1 MSYVC
6 LVALIAK
13 HGSTPAVST
22 KAELLA
28 EKVRFSPGYAERWH
42 IKASSEMLKA
52 LPWITGVFGFDLP
65 GAGMSSCSAGALS
78 T

>member
-6 LVALIAK
+6 LVALIVK
-13 HGSTPAVST
+13 HGSIPVVST
-22 KAELLA
+22 KAKLLA
-28 EKVRFSPGYAERWH
+28 EKVRFSPGYAERWR

-52 LPWITGVFGFDLP
+52 LPWIEGVFGFDLP
-65 GAGMSSCSAGALS
+65 GAGVSSCSAGALS